1 MKMRGRSAALT
12 VATVGV
18 CAALIESGKLALMAL
33 PNIEVVTLFV
43 ALFSYVFGAAGVL
56 ATLVFVLIEPM
67 LWGFGAWTISYFIY
81 WPFVAVV
88 FMIYGRLRLEN
99 RYILTGTAV
108 VLTVLFGLLT
118 SFVDLVFYS
127 QSFDNFLA
135 RYFAYYAQGAVFY
148 LLQIGCNAVL
158 FFLVFKYLAEKIKK
172 FRER

>member
-18 CAALIESGKLALMAL
+18 SAAVIEGGKLALMAL

-56 ATLVFVLIEPM
+56 SAVVFVLIEPM
-67 LWGFGAWTISYFIY
+67 LWGFGAWTIGYFIY
-81 WPFVAVV
+81 WPIVAVV
-88 FMIYGRLRLEN
+88 FMIYGQLRLEN

-108 VLTVLFGLLT
+108 ILTVIFGLLT

-127 QSFDNFLA
+127 QSFDNFFA

-148 LLQIGCNAVL
+148 ALQISCNAVL
-158 FFLVFKYLAEKIKK
+158 FFLVFKYLASKIKK

>member
-1 MKMRGRSAALT
+1 MKLRGRGAALT

-18 CAALIESGKLALMAL
+18 SAAVIEGGKLALMAL

-56 ATLVFVLIEPM
+56 AAVVFVMIEPM
-67 LWGFGAWTISYFIY
+67 IWGFGAWTIGYFIY
-81 WPFVAVV
+81 WPLVAVV
-88 FMIYGRLRLEN
+88 FMIYGKLRVEN
-99 RYILTGTAV
+99 RYIITGTAV
-108 VLTVLFGLLT
+108 ILTVLFGLLT

-127 QSFDNFLA
+127 QSFDNFFV

-158 FFLVFKYLAEKIKK
+158 FFLVFKYLADKLKK

>member
-18 CAALIESGKLALMAL
+18 SAAVIEGGKLALMAL

-56 ATLVFVLIEPM
+56 ATVVFVMIEPM
-67 LWGFGAWTISYFIY
+67 LWGFGAWTVGYFIY
-81 WPFVAVV
+81 WPLVSVV
-88 FMIYGRLRLEN
+88 FMIYGKLRVEN

-118 SFVDLVFYS
+118 SFIDLVFYS
-127 QSFDNFLA
+127 QSFDNFA
-135 RYFAYYAQGAVFY
+135 VRYFAYYAQGAVFY